1 MIFQKKVSLKVI
13 YFVVLLISL
22 FYFSLSVYLFICLL
36 FLSISISIL
45 YIYIYTSTSGG
56 GNTGKT
62 TLLKQLQILYA
73 TGFSVDDKLGYR
85 YSIYDNVLEGM
96 LALVKSLGLLQLKLE
111 PQFEVRERER
121 IKGY

>member
-36 FLSISISIL
+36 FLSIFISIL
-45 YIYIYTSTSGG
+45 YIYTSTSGG

>member
-1 MIFQKKVSLKVI
+1 M
-13 YFVVLLISL
+13 VLLISL

-36 FLSISISIL
+36 FLSIFISIL
-45 YIYIYTSTSGG
+45 YIYTSTSGG

>member
-1 MIFQKKVSLKVI
+1 M
-13 YFVVLLISL
+13 VLLISL